1 MRGLSQ
7 AALVFGVVLS
17 LALMG
22 AVPSAQAQRYPS
34 KAIEIV
40 VSYGAGG
47 STDLIARAIA
57 QKLQDRLGQS
67 VVVLNKPGAS
77 GTIGATQV
85 ARASPDGHSLYAGFT
100 TEMAVVPQLSRSA
113 KYTLDDFEP
122 IAVTG
127 IVPVV
132 LIASKNVKANTVPEL
147 LGELRAGPGK
157 YTYGGSLGS
166 PSHILGAWLNRIQ
179 NLSVTH
185 IPYRGGAQAVGDVTG
200 GHIDLFFATPQ
211 QVVGQFASGEVKVFG
226 ITSEDAS
233 PQFPGVPSFVAA
245 YGPKL
250 AIDFWQIMLAPAGTP
265 KPIVDALDGALQ
277 EAMDDPEI
285 LKVWALSGMAPYPK
299 TRRTPA
305 GATAP
310 IQVTASKPG
319 NPASAIAGISLAV
332 KPQNCSTTL
341 PFVDAP

>member
-7 AALVFGVVLS
+7 AALAFGLVFVG
-17 LALMG
+17 AL
-22 AVPSAQAQRYPS
+22 PFAQAQRYPA
-34 KAIEIV
+34 KTIEIV

-85 ARASPDGHSLYAGFT
+85 ARAIPDGHTLYAGFT

-147 LGELRAGPGK
+147 LSELKGAPGK

-200 GHIDLFFATPQ
+200 GHIDLFYGGVSVAKGAIDAGL
-211 QVVGQFASGEVKVFG
+211 VKAIGLVGDVRSSALPNVPTFKEA
-226 ITSEDAS
+226 
-233 PQFPGVPSFVAA
+233 GVTDFDLDSWTVLL
-245 YGPKL
+245 GPKGMPPNVVELLQRETAQALADPQVRASLGAQGVEPSQTQDVRAFLARERAKFGRVVREL
-250 AIDFWQIMLAPAGTP
+250 AI
-265 KPIVDALDGALQ
+265 
-277 EAMDDPEI
+277 AMD
-285 LKVWALSGMAPYPK
+285 
-299 TRRTPA
+299 
-305 GATAP
+305 
-310 IQVTASKPG
+310 
-319 NPASAIAGISLAV
+319 
-332 KPQNCSTTL
+332 
-341 PFVDAP
+341 

>member
-1 MRGLSQ
+1 
-7 AALVFGVVLS
+7 
-17 LALMG
+17 MG
-22 AVPSAQAQRYPS
+22 PA
-34 KAIEIV
+34 
-40 VSYGAGG
+40 G

-57 QKLQDRLGQS
+57 QRLQDRLGQS

-85 ARASPDGHSLYAGFT
+85 ARASPDGHTLYAGFT
-100 TEMAVVPQLSRSA
+100 TEMAVVPQLSKSA

-147 LGELRAGPGK
+147 LSELRAAPGK

-200 GHIDLFFATPQ
+200 GHIDLFYGGVSVAKGAIDAGL
-211 QVVGQFASGEVKVFG
+211 VKAIGLVGDVRSSALPNVPTFKEA
-226 ITSEDAS
+226 
-233 PQFPGVPSFVAA
+233 GVSDFDLDSWTVLL
-245 YGPKL
+245 GPK
-250 AIDFWQIMLAPAGTP
+250 
-265 KPIVDALDGALQ
+265 
-277 EAMDDPEI
+277 
-285 LKVWALSGMAPYPK
+285 GMPGE
-299 TRRTPA
+299 RR
-305 GATAP
+305 
-310 IQVTASKPG
+310 
-319 NPASAIAGISLAV
+319 
-332 KPQNCSTTL
+332 
-341 PFVDAP
+341 